1 MNEPLRSPDSNT
13 QLLGQKVGEYR
24 LLREVGR
31 GGMGVVFE
39 AVHGETG
46 EKVAVKAI
54 HEKLL
59 SNLTAVQR
67 FVAEAR
73 LMARVDHPGLT
84 KVFDSGQ
91 LPGGRPYFVME
102 FLVGE
107 SLRDRLRK
115 KGRLAQREAVA
126 IGEAMARALA
136 IAHEKGIV
144 HRESTPPSISSRNKY
159 RTEQGKSCEK
169 PAERSN
175 SRALMSRF
183 FWNRPIKAS

>member
-115 KGRLAQREAVA
+115 KGRLAQRDAVA

-136 IAHEKGIV
+136 VAHEKGIV
-144 HRESTPPSISSRNKY
+144 HRDAY
-159 RTEQGKSCEK
+159 EK
-169 PAERSN
+169 N
-175 SRALMSRF
+175 TFCFLVGH
-183 FWNRPIKAS
+183 